1 MLYDVYIFSTRFF
14 YGRNWWCSMSIIT
27 FITPLKMILKSQ
39 VVDLQYDWEGLRHP
53 LS

>member
-1 MLYDVYIFSTRFF
+1 MLYAVYIFSTRFF

-39 VVDLQYDWEGLRHP
+39 VVDKKPINNPIQGRCY
-53 LS
+53 